1 MERTRFECLEADC
14 EFEVEAA
21 TDEELIDVVQRH
33 MSDAHDSFELEDVI
47 LANATPA
54 HATTNEAS

>member
-1 MERTRFECLEADC
+1 VDRTRFECLEADC

-21 TDEELIDVVQRH
+21 SDEELIDAVQQH
-33 MSDAHDSFELEDVI
+33 MGEAHDSFELDDVI

-54 HATTNEAS
+54 TRNGAS